1 MYKVCPRVEEV
12 ADDGESR
19 SNSAAWAS
27 VWISAKLPVG
37 VSTDP
42 RVLVPPGPGAGELPN
57 VLDNARRL
65 GGHASSGE
73 FAKCISRIGVPVSSI
88 SPMGLQCVLDENLR
102 TRILSYRREEI
113 PFFVRSNS
121 PPAPWLTI
129 RPNWY

>member
-1 MYKVCPRVEEV
+1 MYKVCPRVEDV
-12 ADDGESR
+12 DDDGESR

-65 GGHASSGE
+65 GGHASTGG
-73 FAKCISRIGVPVSSI
+73 FAKRISRIGVTVSPI
-88 SPMGLQCVLDENLR
+88 SPAVGLQCVLDENLR

-113 PFFVRSNS
+113 PFFVRSKS
-121 PPAPWLTI
+121 PPAP
-129 RPNWY
+129 